1 MTSAYDRVIEELDF
15 LLGSRFFEFKT
26 KQKLFLEYFRRVY
39 KEGQRVVP
47 VRFQELV
54 DAVFKGK
61 KDYSGNVSVHLKQLE
76 ANLKAIYKT
85 EEGAGRAGIRLEW
98 IKKGTYQLTLIE
110 NGIDETVIEPA
121 ESIGQPSAAPCE
133 GDVPEGIYKTEE
145 GAGRAGIRFERINKG
160 TYQLTLIENG
170 IDETVIEPA
179 ESIGQP
185 SAAPCEGD
193 VPGES
198 EPSSSSEA
206 GYLNQSVAET
216 IIFAKKMDIQGGTR
230 IKWIAAG
237 MLWGSV
243 LVGLSILI
251 LLLIGFPYWPARPL
265 QGVSLMAGLLSCT
278 CAGILAKPLTR
289 LPGVSFGRWCGEI
302 FYVYRNG
309 VFVLVRYS
317 GTCVVDG
324 CGGSL
329 SLTGE
334 REMMANFL
342 NMAGQRWVLVCKNVP
357 TEHPRTPFDFTAPDR
372 AQAPNGSS
380 EPELARTA

>member
-54 DAVFKGK
+54 DAVFKGE
-61 KDYSGNVSVHLKQLE
+61 KDCSGNVSVHLKQLE
-76 ANLKAIYKT
+76 ANLEAIYKT

-98 IKKGTYQLTLIE
+98 IK
-110 NGIDETVIEPA
+110 
-121 ESIGQPSAAPCE
+121 
-133 GDVPEGIYKTEE
+133 
-145 GAGRAGIRFERINKG
+145 KG

-357 TEHPRTPFDFTAPDR
+357 TQHPRTPFDFTAPDR

>member
-1 MTSAYDRVIEELDF
+1 MEPTYDRILKELEF
-15 LLGSRFFEFKT
+15 LVDSRYFQFKE
-26 KQKLFLEYFRRVY
+26 KQREFLEYFRHAYRKQ
-39 KEGQRVVP
+39 KEPRPITVG
-47 VRFQELV
+47 ELRKCLYE
-54 DAVFKGK
+54 DKEACNN
-61 KDYSGNVSVHLKQLE
+61 DVSVHLHKLTKHL
-76 ANLKAIYKT
+76 NAIYRT
-85 EEGAGRAGIRLEW
+85 EEGKRRTGIRL
-98 IKKGTYQLTLIE
+98 KRVRRGTYQLTLE
-110 NGIDETVIEPA
+110 SRHDETVIEHA
-121 ESIGQPSAAPCE
+121 ECPSQPPVAACDSE
-133 GDVPEGIYKTEE
+133 
-145 GAGRAGIRFERINKG
+145 A
-160 TYQLTLIENG
+160 
-170 IDETVIEPA
+170 
-179 ESIGQP
+179 S
-185 SAAPCEGD
+185 
-193 VPGES
+193 GES
-198 EPSSSSEA
+198 EKGSTPSSL
-206 GYLNQSVAET
+206 GQSVDET
-216 IIFAKKMDIQGGTR
+216 ILFAREADKSGVIR
-230 IKWIAAG
+230 IKWMAVSA
-237 MLWGSV
+237 LWGSV

-289 LPGVSFGRWCGEI
+289 LPGVTFGRWCGEI

-309 VFVLVRYS
+309 VFVLVRYF